1 MSENYVVIM
10 AGGRGERF
18 WPESRLNRPKHL
30 LPIVG
35 EHPMLRQTLD
45 RIKGLVP
52 DSRILVLTNVDQ
64 VTAIREMCPELPA
77 ENIVAE
83 PVGRDTAPAV
93 GLAALLVEQR
103 NVDGV
108 FAILPSDHVV
118 HDAAGFRRV
127 LSKAFEL
134 AAMGDHLVTIGIEAT
149 HPATGYGYIEK
160 GVELRDAD
168 GKGMGNK
175 VEQFV
180 EKPDLETAKA
190 YVESGRFLW
199 NAGMFVWSV
208 QSIHAAMALHHP
220 SLANG
225 LGRIREMVCGG
236 KMLEEALASEYPE
249 LDRISIDYAVMEKA
263 SNTVVIPSEF
273 DWDDVGEWPAIERHS
288 VKDASGNLLRGLALA
303 LDSQNNIVY
312 NDGDRV
318 TALLG
323 VEDLIVVHTA
333 DATLVCPRSKAQEIK
348 RVLKELRDRE
358 ETRCF
363 L

>member
-1 MSENYVVIM
+1 
-10 AGGRGERF
+10 
-18 WPESRLNRPKHL
+18 
-30 LPIVG
+30 
-35 EHPMLRQTLD
+35 
-45 RIKGLVP
+45 
-52 DSRILVLTNVDQ
+52 NVDQ
-64 VTAIREMCPELPA
+64 VAAIREMCPELPT

-83 PVGRDTAPAV
+83 PVGRDTAAAV

-103 NVDGV
+103 NREGV

-118 HDAAGFRRV
+118 RDAYGFRRV
-127 LSKAFEL
+127 LTKAFEL
-134 AAMGDHLVTIGIEAT
+134 AAMGNHLVTIGIEAT

-160 GVELRDAD
+160 GDPLRASS
-168 GKGMGNK
+168 GAALGNK
-175 VEQFV
+175 IERFV

-190 YVESGRFLW
+190 YIGTGRFLW

-208 QSIHAAMALHHP
+208 HSIHAAMSLHHP

-225 LGRIREMVCGG
+225 LERIRKLLRDG
-236 KMLEEALASEYPE
+236 KGLEEVLSAEYSA
-249 LDRISIDYAVMEKA
+249 LDRISIDYAIMEKA
-263 SNTVVIPSEF
+263 SNAVVIPSEF
-273 DWDDVGEWPAIERHS
+273 DWDDVGEWPAIERHFD
-288 VKDASGNLLRGLALA
+288 KDPSGNISRGLAIA
-303 LDSQNNIVY
+303 LDSHNNIVY

-348 RVLKELRDRE
+348 RVLNELRDRK
-358 ETRCF
+358 ETRRF

>member
-18 WPESRLNRPKHL
+18 WPESRMNRPKHL

-35 EHPMLRQTLD
+35 EHPMLRQAMD

-52 DSRILVLTNVDQ
+52 DSRILILTNVDQ
-64 VTAIREMCPELPA
+64 VDAIRGMCPELPA

-93 GLAALLVEQR
+93 GLASLLVEQR
-103 NVDGV
+103 DPHGV

-127 LSKAFEL
+127 LTKAFEI
-134 AAMGDHLVTIGIEAT
+134 ASQGDQLVTIGIEAT

-160 GVELRDAD
+160 GAELRDAR
-168 GKGMGNK
+168 GVSMGFK
-175 VEQFV
+175 VERFV
-180 EKPDLETAKA
+180 EKPDLATANA

-208 QSIHAAMALHHP
+208 QSIYAAMARHHP
-220 SLANG
+220 SLAQG
-225 LGRIREMVCGG
+225 LARIREAVRGG
-236 KMLEEALASEYPE
+236 KTLGEVLALEYPQ

-288 VKDASGNLLRGLALA
+288 DKDASGNLLRGLALA
-303 LDSQNNIVY
+303 VDSRDNIVY
-312 NDGDRV
+312 NDGGRM

-348 RVLKELRDRE
+348 KVLKELRDRE
-358 ETRCF
+358 ETRRF

>member
-1 MSENYVVIM
+1 
-10 AGGRGERF
+10 
-18 WPESRLNRPKHL
+18 
-30 LPIVG
+30 
-35 EHPMLRQTLD
+35 Q
-45 RIKGLVP
+45 
-52 DSRILVLTNVDQ
+52 VD
-64 VTAIREMCPELPA
+64 AIRGMCPELPA

-103 NVDGV
+103 DTDAV

-118 HDAAGFRRV
+118 HDAAGFRHV
-127 LSKAFEL
+127 LAKGFAL
-134 AAMGDHLVTIGIEAT
+134 AGQGDHLVTIGIEAT

-160 GVELRDAD
+160 GAALQGAD
-168 GKGMGNK
+168 GIEIGNK
-175 VEQFV
+175 VERFV
-180 EKPDLETAKA
+180 EKPDLATAKA

-208 QSIHAAMALHHP
+208 QSIRAAMARYHP

-225 LGRIREMVCGG
+225 LDRIREAVRGG
-236 KMLEEALASEYPE
+236 KTLDEVLASEYPQ

-263 SNTVVIPSEF
+263 SNSVVIPSEF

-288 VKDASGNLLRGLALA
+288 GKDASGNLVRGLAVA
-303 LDSQNNIVY
+303 VDSRDNIVY
-312 NDGDRV
+312 NDGGRV

-333 DATLVCPRSKAQEIK
+333 DATLVCPRSKAQQIK
-348 RVLKELRDRE
+348 KLLKELRDRE
-358 ETRCF
+358 ETRRF